1 MSGRY
6 DKYSDQ
12 ELVALIKLGDEQSFA
27 EVFNRY
33 KVLLFNFSYKKL
45 NNKDVAKD
53 VVQDLFIKL
62 WNNRDEFEL
71 KTSLNSYMYRS
82 VLNGVL
88 NIVKHDLI
96 KEEYV
101 NSLQHMIDQSTEE
114 SDHKIREKDIENL
127 IEMEIAAL
135 PQQMREV
142 FIMRRKEYL
151 SNKEVAE
158 KLNISEQT
166 VETHMKR
173 ALKVLRKRLG
183 KLSYFLSVI

>member
-1 MSGRY
+1 MLS
-6 DKYSDQ
+6 KYKTCTDQ
-12 ELVALIKLGDEQSFA
+12 ELISLIKLGDEQSFA

-33 KVLLFNFSYKKL
+33 NTLLFNFAYKKI
-45 NNKDVAKD
+45 NDRDEAKD
-53 VVQDLFIKL
+53 IVQDLFIKL
-62 WNNRDEFEL
+62 WNNRMEFEL

-82 VLNGVL
+82 VLNSVL

-96 KEEYV
+96 KEEYA
-101 NSLQHMIDQSTEE
+101 NSLQHMIDQSAEG
-114 SDHKIREKDIENL
+114 SDYKIREKDIEKL

-142 FIMRRKEYL
+142 FTMRRMEFL

-158 KLNISEQT
+158 RLELSEQT

-183 KLSYFLSVI
+183 KFSYFLSLI

>member
-1 MSGRY
+1 MSGSY
-6 DKYSDQ
+6 DKCTDQ
-12 ELVALIKLGDEQSFA
+12 ELVVLIKLGDEHSFA

-33 KVLLFNFSYKKL
+33 KILLFNFAYKKL
-45 NNKDVAKD
+45 NNKDIAKD

-62 WNNRDEFEL
+62 WNNRADFEL

-88 NIVKHDLI
+88 NIVKHDLV

-101 NSLQHMIDQSTEE
+101 NSLQYMIDQSTEE
-114 SDHKIREKDIENL
+114 SDYKIREKDIEKL

-135 PQQMREV
+135 PKQMREV